1 MEWKCPEC
9 GKTNKEGVKECA
21 CKYAF
26 YEVLGVKPDATE
38 ETVKQ
43 SYKYLVNVWRPQAL
57 SSDADTKKKAQERLK
72 KINSAYNV
80 FKQYSSNFSGAQKRA
95 YYIKISIGTVV
106 GLIIIIL
113 VFMNIFDQ
121 DKTGNQILPKFDDKT
136 KEKPSAPDQLTD
148 KNISVTSPDLDD
160 SAKNKEG
167 VAPSSDSTYSAD
179 LSEKTENW
187 AIESVKKA
195 HFPGSGSTIESLIK
209 KWTKDNADKYKAIG
223 WQAKKMDDQTYL
235 VSYTVTDGLATTGFY
250 FDINTDS
257 GTIRNLADYP
267 DLRQKYGIRYN
278 Q

>member
-1 MEWKCPEC
+1 MEWKCPVC
-9 GKTNKEGVKECA
+9 GKTNIEGVKKCA
-21 CKYAF
+21 CNYAF
-26 YEVLGVKPDATE
+26 YEILGVKPDATE

-57 SSDADTKKKAQERLK
+57 SVDADTKKKAQERLK
-72 KINSAYNV
+72 KINTAYNV
-80 FKQYSSNFSGAQKRA
+80 FKQYSSSFSGTQKRA
-95 YYIKISIGTVV
+95 YYIKISIGAAV

-113 VFMNIFDQ
+113 VFMNIFEQ

-136 KEKPSAPDQLTD
+136 KQKPSAPNQMTD
-148 KNISVTSPDLDD
+148 KNLSVTSPNAAD
-160 SAKNKEG
+160 STKDKEE
-167 VAPSSDSTYSAD
+167 VAPSPDSTFS
-179 LSEKTENW
+179 SSPTEKTQDW

-195 HFPGSGSTIESLIK
+195 HFSGSGSSIESLIK
-209 KWTKDNADKYKAIG
+209 KWSKDNADKYKAIG
-223 WQAKKMDDQTYL
+223 WLAKKMDDQTYL
-235 VSYTVTDGLATTGFY
+235 VSYTFTDGLATTGFY

>member
-1 MEWKCPEC
+1 MEWKCPDC
-9 GKTNKEGVKECA
+9 GKTNNEDVKKCA
-21 CKYAF
+21 CNYAF
-26 YEVLGVKPDATE
+26 YEVLGVKSDATE

-57 SSDADTKKKAQERLK
+57 STDAETKKKAQERLK

-80 FKQYSSNFSGAQKRA
+80 FKQYSSNFSGARKRA

-113 VFMNIFDQ
+113 VFTNIFEQ

-136 KEKPSAPDQLTD
+136 KQKPSAPNQITD
-148 KNISVTSPDLDD
+148 RNISVTSPDLDD

-167 VAPSSDSTYSAD
+167 VAPSPDSTS
-179 LSEKTENW
+179 SSSSTEKTEDW

-195 HFPGSGSTIESLIK
+195 HFSGSGSSIESLIN
-209 KWTKDNADKYKAIG
+209 KWSKDNADKYKAIG

-257 GTIRNLADYP
+257 VTIRNLADYP